1 MLDAAL
7 RKGTRRLAF
16 EVYDDE
22 IVALQEYLTQV
33 VIAVV
38 ACLETCRCR
47 RNRRLD
53 PLQQYDTLR
62 QHEFGFLR
70 NCRWELPN
78 ALLEHIECLLSLR
91 SDVLDPC
98 SHVLSSYRLRGE
110 C

>member
-33 VIAVV
+33 VFAVV

-47 RNRRLD
+47 RYRRLD
-53 PLQQYDTLR
+53 PLQQYVTLR
-62 QHEFGFLR
+62 QHDFGFRR
-70 NCRWELPN
+70 NCRGELPN
-78 ALLEHIECLLSLR
+78 ALLEHIEGLLSLR
-91 SDVLDPC
+91 TNEQDPNTHDQ
-98 SHVLSSYRLRGE
+98 STDRLR
-110 C
+110 